1 MKEFAVCGI
10 GNAIVDLFVAVTDDE
25 FGTLGFERGTMRL
38 VDADEQTGILKQF
51 HERVPRLVSGGS
63 VANSVIGFSQLGGKA
78 AFIGIVGDDRYGLH
92 YQEEFQQLGID
103 MGAPILVGQTTGT
116 CACVI
121 TPDAERTMRTCL
133 AVNGLLDAGH
143 IDADRIKKSDW
154 LFVEGYLLANPGT
167 GQEAVAEAV
176 RVAKAN
182 GVKVALTCSEAFIV
196 QAFGDAFFKTLKEC
210 DFLFSNATEAMAVTK
225 TESAKDA
232 FEKLKDLVPGC
243 VVTDGPH
250 GAHVRLN
257 GEVCHVPAFPCDPQ
271 DLTGAGDMFAG
282 AFLYGITQG
291 KAPAVAAR
299 GANFLASKVISQVGA
314 RLHAGAPD
322 LWAEATKGK

>member
-10 GNAIVDLFVAVTDDE
+10 GNAIVDLFVSVTDE
-25 FGTLGFERGTMRL
+25 QFATLNFERGTMRL
-38 VDADEQTGILKQF
+38 VDATEQKEILHAF
-51 HERVPRLVSGGS
+51 HKNSPRLVSGGS

-103 MGAPILVGQTTGT
+103 MGNPILIGETTGT

-133 AVNGLLDAGH
+133 AVNAQLSAAH
-143 IDADRIKKSDW
+143 VDADRIAKSEW

-176 RVAKAN
+176 RIAKAN

-196 QAFGDAFFKTLKEC
+196 HVFGDAFFSTLANS
-210 DFLFSNATEAMAVTK
+210 DLLFCNATEAMAVTK
-225 TESAKDA
+225 TESVADA
-232 FEKLKDLVPGC
+232 FVKLKALVPNC
-243 VVTDGPH
+243 VLTDGPH
-250 GAHVRLN
+250 GAHIRLN
-257 GEVCHVPAFPCDPQ
+257 GAETHVEAFACTPK

-282 AFLYGITQG
+282 SFLYGITQG
-291 KAPAVAAR
+291 LSPAVAGR

-314 RLHAGAPD
+314 RLHSHAAD
-322 LWAEATKGK
+322 FWAEATGGK